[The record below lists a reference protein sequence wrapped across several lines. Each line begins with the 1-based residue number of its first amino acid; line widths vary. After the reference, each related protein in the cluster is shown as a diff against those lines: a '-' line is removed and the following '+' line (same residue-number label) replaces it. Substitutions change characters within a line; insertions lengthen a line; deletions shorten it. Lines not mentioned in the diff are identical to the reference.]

1 MCTKRYKV
9 NKYWEAAWA
18 AQQAEQLTKT
28 GVNQAQWK
36 ASGRA
41 TKANP
46 NKEDGDWWNT
56 NGSEMVDSWITWRN
70 GTHPLTMWEVQ
81 PGVPAIE
88 LALTPIWNDIPV
100 QMHIDRVMINPDG
113 ELIVLDIKTGVRTP
127 SSDLQLAF
135 YAAGMEE
142 MLGIRP
148 RYGAYWMAR
157 SGQTSELI
165 DLDYFSKDDIIEI
178 VTKFD
183 QARKAELFIPN
194 LNHCIMCNVKDQCKY
209 KRKG

>member
-1 MCTKRYKV
+1 M
-9 NKYWEAAWA
+9 NKYWDAAWA
-18 AQQAEQLTKT
+18 AQQQEQLTKT
-28 GVNQAQWK
+28 GVDQTQWR

-46 NKEDGDWWNT
+46 NKEDGDWWNV
-56 NGSEMVDSWITWRN
+56 NGSAMVDSWIAWRN
-70 GTHPLTMWEVQ
+70 GTHPLVLWEPQ

-88 LALTPIWNDIPV
+88 LGLTPIWNDIPV
-100 QMHIDRVMINPDG
+100 QMHIDRVMINEDG
-113 ELIVLDIKTGVRTP
+113 ELIVVDIKTGARTP

-142 MLGIRP
+142 MFGIRP
-148 RYGAYWMAR
+148 RYGAYWMGR
-157 SGQTSELI
+157 TGQTDELI
-165 DLDYFSKDDIIEI
+165 DLDYISKEDIIEI

-183 QARKAELFIPN
+183 TARRAELFMPN
-194 LNHCIMCNVKDQCKY
+194 LNHCIMCNVKNECKY

>member
-1 MCTKRYKV
+1 M
-9 NKYWEAAWA
+9 NKYWDAAWA
-18 AQQAEQLTKT
+18 AQQQEQLTKT
-28 GVNQAQWK
+28 GVDQAQWR

-46 NKEDGDWWNT
+46 NKEDGDWWNV
-56 NGSEMVDSWITWRN
+56 NGSAMVDSWIAWRN
-70 GTHPLTMWEVQ
+70 GTHPLVLWEPQ

-100 QMHIDRVMINPDG
+100 QMHIDRVMINEDG
-113 ELIVLDIKTGVRTP
+113 ELIVVDIKTGARTP

-142 MLGIRP
+142 MFGIRP
-148 RYGAYWMAR
+148 RYGAYWMGR
-157 SGQTSELI
+157 TGQTDELI
-165 DLDYFSKDDIIEI
+165 DLDYISKEDIIDI

-183 QARKAELFIPN
+183 TARKAELFMPN
-194 LNHCIMCNVKDQCKY
+194 LNHCVMCNVKNECKY

>member
-1 MCTKRYKV
+1 M

-18 AQQAEQLTKT
+18 AQQEEQLTKT
-28 GVNQAQWK
+28 GVDQAQWR

-46 NKEDGDWWNT
+46 NKEDGDWWNV
-56 NGSEMVDSWITWRN
+56 NGSAMVDSWIAWRN
-70 GTHPLTMWEVQ
+70 GTHPLVLWEPQ

-100 QMHIDRVMINPDG
+100 QMHIDRVMINEDG
-113 ELIVLDIKTGVRTP
+113 ELIVVDIKTGARTP

-142 MLGIRP
+142 MFGIRP
-148 RYGAYWMAR
+148 RYGAYWMGR
-157 SGQTSELI
+157 TGQTDELI
-165 DLDYFSKDDIIEI
+165 DLDYISKDDIIDI

-183 QARKAELFIPN
+183 TARKAELFMPN
-194 LNHCIMCNVKDQCKY
+194 LNHCVMCNVKNECKY

>member
-1 MCTKRYKV
+1 M

-18 AQQAEQLTKT
+18 AQQQEQLTKT
-28 GVNQAQWK
+28 GVDQAQWR

-46 NKEDGDWWNT
+46 NKEDGDWWNV
-56 NGSEMVDSWITWRN
+56 NGSAMVDSWIAWRN
-70 GTHPLTMWEVQ
+70 GTHPLVLWEPQ

-100 QMHIDRVMINPDG
+100 QMHIDRVMINEDG
-113 ELIVLDIKTGVRTP
+113 ELIVVDIKTGARTP

-142 MLGIRP
+142 MFGIRP
-148 RYGAYWMAR
+148 RYGAYWMGR
-157 SGQTSELI
+157 TGQTDELI
-165 DLDYFSKDDIIEI
+165 DLDYISKEDIIDI

-183 QARKAELFIPN
+183 TARKAELFMPN
-194 LNHCIMCNVKDQCKY
+194 LNHCVMCNVKNECKY

>member
-1 MCTKRYKV
+1 M

-18 AQQAEQLTKT
+18 AQQQEQLTKT
-28 GVNQAQWK
+28 GVDQAQWR

-46 NKEDGDWWNT
+46 NKEDGDWWNI
-56 NGSEMVDSWITWRN
+56 NGSAMVDSWIAWRN
-70 GTHPLTMWEVQ
+70 GTHPLVLWEPQ

-100 QMHIDRVMINPDG
+100 QMHIDRVMINEDG
-113 ELIVLDIKTGVRTP
+113 ELIVVDIKTGARTP

-142 MLGIRP
+142 MFGIRP
-148 RYGAYWMAR
+148 RYGAYWMGR
-157 SGQTSELI
+157 TGQTDELI
-165 DLDYFSKDDIIEI
+165 NLDYISKEDIIDI

-183 QARKAELFIPN
+183 TARKAELFMPN
-194 LNHCIMCNVKDQCKY
+194 LNHCVMCNVKNECKY

>member
-1 MCTKRYKV
+1 M

-18 AQQAEQLTKT
+18 AQQQEQLTKT
-28 GVNQAQWK
+28 GVDQAQWR

-46 NKEDGDWWNT
+46 NKEDGDWWNV
-56 NGSEMVDSWITWRN
+56 NGSAMVDSWIAWRN
-70 GTHPLTMWEVQ
+70 GTHPLVLWEPQ

-100 QMHIDRVMINPDG
+100 QMHIDRVMINEDG
-113 ELIVLDIKTGVRTP
+113 ELIVVDIKTGARTP

-142 MLGIRP
+142 MFGIRP
-148 RYGAYWMAR
+148 RYGAYWMGR
-157 SGQTSELI
+157 TGQTDELI
-165 DLDYFSKDDIIEI
+165 DLDYISKDDIIEI

-183 QARKAELFIPN
+183 TARKAELFMPN
-194 LNHCIMCNVKDQCKY
+194 LSHCIMCNVKNECKY

>member
-1 MCTKRYKV
+1 M
-9 NKYWEAAWA
+9 NKYWDAAWA
-18 AQQAEQLTKT
+18 AQQQEQLTKT
-28 GVNQAQWK
+28 GVDQAQWR

-46 NKEDGDWWNT
+46 NKEDGDWWNV
-56 NGSEMVDSWITWRN
+56 NGSAMVDSWIAWRN
-70 GTHPLTMWEVQ
+70 GTHPLVLWEPQ

-100 QMHIDRVMINPDG
+100 QMHIDRVMINEDG
-113 ELIVLDIKTGVRTP
+113 ELIVVDIKTGARTP

-142 MLGIRP
+142 MFGIRP
-148 RYGAYWMAR
+148 RYGAYWMGR
-157 SGQTSELI
+157 TGQTDELI
-165 DLDYFSKDDIIEI
+165 DLDYIKKEDIIDI

-183 QARKAELFIPN
+183 TARKAELFMPN
-194 LNHCIMCNVKDQCKY
+194 LNHCIMCNVKNECKY

>member
-1 MCTKRYKV
+1 M
-9 NKYWEAAWA
+9 NKYWEVAWA
-18 AQQAEQLTKT
+18 AQQQEQLTKT
-28 GVNQAQWK
+28 GVDQAQWR

-41 TKANP
+41 TKVNP
-46 NKEDGDWWNT
+46 NKEDGDWWNV
-56 NGSEMVDSWITWRN
+56 NGSAMVDSWIAWRN
-70 GTHPLTMWEVQ
+70 GTHPLILWEPQ

-100 QMHIDRVMINPDG
+100 QMHIDRVMINEDG
-113 ELIVLDIKTGVRTP
+113 ELIVVDIKTGARTP

-148 RYGAYWMAR
+148 RYGAYWMGR
-157 SGQTSELI
+157 TGQTDELI
-165 DLDYFSKDDIIEI
+165 DLDYISKEDIIDI

-183 QARKAELFIPN
+183 TARKAELFIPN
-194 LNHCIMCNVKDQCKY
+194 LNHCVMCNVKNECKY

>member
-1 MCTKRYKV
+1 
-9 NKYWEAAWA
+9 
-18 AQQAEQLTKT
+18 
-28 GVNQAQWK
+28 
-36 ASGRA
+36 
-41 TKANP
+41 
-46 NKEDGDWWNT
+46 
-56 NGSEMVDSWITWRN
+56 
-70 GTHPLTMWEVQ
+70 
-81 PGVPAIE
+81 
-88 LALTPIWNDIPV
+88 
-100 QMHIDRVMINPDG
+100 MINPDG

-157 SGQTSELI
+157 AGQTSELI
-165 DLDYFSKDDIIEI
+165 DLDYFTKDNIIDI

-183 QARKAELFIPN
+183 TARKQELFIPN

>member
-1 MCTKRYKV
+1 M
-9 NKYWEAAWA
+9 NKYWDAAWA
-18 AQQAEQLTKT
+18 AQQQEQLTKT
-28 GVNQAQWK
+28 GVDQAQWR

-41 TKANP
+41 TIANP
-46 NKEDGDWWNT
+46 NKEDGDWWNV
-56 NGSEMVDSWITWRN
+56 NGAAMVDSWIAWRN
-70 GTHPLTMWEVQ
+70 GTHPLVLWEPQ

-142 MLGIRP
+142 MFGIRP
-148 RYGAYWMAR
+148 RYGAYWMGR
-157 SGQTSELI
+157 TGQTDELI
-165 DLDYFSKDDIIEI
+165 DLDYISKDDIIEI

-183 QARKAELFIPN
+183 TARKAELFMPN
-194 LNHCIMCNVKDQCKY
+194 LNHCIMCNVKNECKY

>member
-1 MCTKRYKV
+1 M

-18 AQQAEQLTKT
+18 AQQQEQLTKT
-28 GVNQAQWK
+28 GVDQAQWR

-46 NKEDGDWWNT
+46 NKEDGDWWNI
-56 NGSEMVDSWITWRN
+56 NGSAMVDSWIAWRN
-70 GTHPLTMWEVQ
+70 GTHPLVLWEPQ

-100 QMHIDRVMINPDG
+100 QMHIDRVMINEDG
-113 ELIVLDIKTGVRTP
+113 ELIVVDIKTGARTP

-142 MLGIRP
+142 MFGIRP
-148 RYGAYWMAR
+148 RYGAYWMGR
-157 SGQTSELI
+157 TGQTDELI
-165 DLDYFSKDDIIEI
+165 DLDYITKEDIIEI

-183 QARKAELFIPN
+183 TARKAELFMPN
-194 LNHCIMCNVKDQCKY
+194 LNHCVMCNVKNECKY

>member
-1 MCTKRYKV
+1 M
-9 NKYWEAAWA
+9 NKYWEEAWIN
-18 AQQAEQLTKT
+18 QQFEQYTKT
-28 GVNQAQWK
+28 GVDQAEWR

-46 NKEDGDWWNT
+46 NKEDGVWWAVE
-56 NGSEMVDSWITWRN
+56 GEKMVDSWIQWRS
-70 GTHPLTMWEVQ
+70 GEHPLTIWEVQ
-81 PGVPAIE
+81 PGKPAIE
-88 LALTPIWNDIPV
+88 LGLTPIWNDIPV
-100 QMHIDRVMINPDG
+100 QMHIDRVMVNPDG
-113 ELIVLDIKTGVRTP
+113 ELIVLDIKTGTRTP

-135 YAAGMEE
+135 YAAGMEDI
-142 MLGIRP
+142 LGIRP

-157 SGQTSELI
+157 TGQTSELI
-165 DLDYFSKDDIIEI
+165 DLDYFSKDSIIEM

-194 LNHCIMCNVKDQCKY
+194 LSHCIMCGVKDQCKY